1 MHIVLGGTFVLQ
13 MMTSSGGGAIKKSM
27 PANPV
32 SPGNEAKTAEMKP
45 DQKKNMYNIY
55 IYIAIAVLFKKNNNT
70 PTKLV
75 VFPYY
80 QSGGSTA
87 SERSDCTAK
96 PTSTHEHMLHEN
108 MMQDVFEH

>member
-55 IYIAIAVLFKKNNNT
+55 IHSHSGSFQKKQQHAN
-70 PTKLV
+70 KARGLSILSV
-75 VFPYY
+75 
-80 QSGGSTA
+80 GG
-87 SERSDCTAK
+87 
-96 PTSTHEHMLHEN
+96 
-108 MMQDVFEH
+108 